1 MKTENAKIKK
11 INVPYIKKLLP
22 RRLFNSASA
31 YVQSL
36 GLHFEV
42 VGEGLNYATALSVNF
57 VNVVLIPSS
66 SNVL

>member
-36 GLHFEV
+36 GLHFEERYQPKIKA
-42 VGEGLNYATALSVNF
+42 GRIITMTLLCLKRNILKS
-57 VNVVLIPSS
+57 
-66 SNVL
+66 